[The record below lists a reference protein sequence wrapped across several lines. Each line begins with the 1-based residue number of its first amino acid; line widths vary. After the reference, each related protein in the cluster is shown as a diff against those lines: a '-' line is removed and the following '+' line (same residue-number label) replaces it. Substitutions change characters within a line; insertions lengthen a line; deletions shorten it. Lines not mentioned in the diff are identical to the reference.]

1 MGKHNKLTDEQ
12 VAQMRHKECMGVSR
26 AQIAR
31 DLGVSGACV
40 TRNLGASRAY
50 KSARVSRETITETA
64 DVAGN

>member
-12 VAQMRHKECMGVSR
+12 RAEMARKAADGIPR

-31 DLGVSGACV
+31 DMGISGACV

-50 KSARVSRETITETA
+50 KSARVSHETITETEA
-64 DVAGN
+64 